1 MEERRES
8 TPGTQF
14 DSPADTRRD
23 SPFALLDTSPNAILA
38 TDLEGRIRYM
48 NPKVETTFGYTR
60 DELLGEPVEILV
72 PLGAV
77 HRHAR
82 RREGFHTHPAARAAG
97 IGLDLT
103 GRRKDGTEFPAEI
116 SLAPVE
122 TADGPQVL
130 ATVIDI
136 TARKA
141 IENQLL
147 QAQKL
152 ESVGRLAGGI
162 AHDFNNVLFAIK
174 GYAELLAEDLSPDRR
189 SSLDADEALRNVH
202 AITVAAT
209 RAATLTAQLLA
220 FSRQQ
225 VVHPEVLELNAAIE
239 AVEPMLRPLIGEQI
253 RLAVRLGPETGR
265 VRMAKGQL
273 DQILVN
279 LVINARD
286 AMPDGGTITIESGNL
301 ELDAAYVSQH
311 LDVRPGPYVYLAV
324 SDTGEGMD
332 AETRDHAFEPFY
344 TTKAQGKGTGLGLA
358 TIYGIMQ
365 QAGGHVWLYSEP
377 GTGSSFKLYFP
388 RVDAPVPGPHAAHV
402 ARANDAGG
410 TLLVVE
416 DERSVR
422 EMTTMVLRRAGY
434 DVHAVAD
441 GTEAMRR
448 LGELDAPIDVLI
460 TDVVMP
466 GMSGIEL
473 AEQVLDRYPNAG
485 VVMLSG
491 YTAETLDLERVVGRG
506 GIFLTKPVPSEDLLA
521 AVASAAEHRE
531 PGSHPT

>member
-1 MEERRES
+1 MEERSES
-8 TPGTQF
+8 TPGTTI
-14 DSPADTRRD
+14 DSPAIARD
-23 SPFALLDTSPNAILA
+23 GGPFALLDSSPNAILA
-38 TDLEGRIRYM
+38 TDLEGRIRYV
-48 NPKVETTFGYTR
+48 NPKVESTFGYTR

-72 PLGAV
+72 PRSAV
-77 HRHAR
+77 ASHAR

-97 IGLDLT
+97 IGMDLT
-103 GRRKDGTEFPAEI
+103 GRRKDGSEFPAEI

-136 TARKA
+136 TTRKVA
-141 IENQLL
+141 ESQLL

-174 GYAELLAEDLSPDRR
+174 GYAELLAEDLAPERR

-225 VVHPEVLELNAAIE
+225 VVHPEVLELNAAVE
-239 AVEPMLRPLIGEQI
+239 AVEPMLRPLIGERI
-253 RLAVRLGPETGR
+253 RLSVRLGPETGR

-286 AMPDGGTITIESGNL
+286 AMPDGGTITIESGNA
-301 ELDAAYVSQH
+301 ELDAAYVSRH
-311 LDVRPGPYVYLAV
+311 LDVLPGPYVFLAV

-344 TTKAQGKGTGLGLA
+344 TTKAQGKGSGLGLA

-377 GTGSSFKLYFP
+377 GIGSSFKLYFP
-388 RVDAPVPGPHAAHV
+388 RVDAPVASPHDAPAARGDH
-402 ARANDAGG
+402 AGG
-410 TLLVVE
+410 TLLLVE
-416 DERSVR
+416 DEVSVR
-422 EMTTMVLRRAGY
+422 EMTTIVLRRAGY

-441 GTEAMRR
+441 GTEAIRR
-448 LGELDAPIDVLI
+448 LAELDTPVDVLI

-473 AEQVLDRYPNAG
+473 AEQVLDRHPAAG
-485 VVMLSG
+485 VIMLSG
-491 YTAETLDLERVVGRG
+491 YTAETLDLERVVARG

-521 AVASAAEHRE
+521 AVALAAGRRE
-531 PGSHPT
+531 PGPRST